1 MIIEEGTLCKYIGN
15 SNGFFT
21 HGDLVIA
28 IETDDC
34 PYCVF
39 KDEYKGSMKE
49 HYYAPDEY
57 ECITWDNLEV
67 QI

>member
-1 MIIEEGTLCKYIGN
+1 MIIREGTLCKYIGN

-34 PYCVF
+34 PYCVL
-39 KDEYKGSMKE
+39 KSEYRGPLE
-49 HYYAPDEY
+49 ECDYDPHNY
-57 ECITWDNLEV
+57 EPVTWDNLEV
-67 QI
+67 L